1 MTRLRTAMML
11 TVATVVL
18 LAPAT
23 SARAGGWTTLQPER
37 RDYLPGEQAE
47 LAARFSSRID
57 YGGSVEQ
64 GPYVAWLLR
73 GTSYGIIDPP
83 RIPDGAIRLGVLQL
97 KQPAPDSKWLDA
109 SARLSFTVPNL
120 PSGDYG
126 IGICNEPCMQSG
138 VGDLNGGRIRIVH
151 TPLEGH
157 LMGRVEGLEAEAR
170 KARYQLRKS
179 ERRLEEVQSALQT
192 STREHQAMTGRVSEL
207 ETQLRAARARLTT
220 NTRPLLPGWAVI
232 VLAGLVVGLVVGS
245 ALRHRRGVKARA
257 QLVTPAEELPKR
269 ETVSHR

>member
-1 MTRLRTAMML
+1 MARLRTAMML
-11 TVATVVL
+11 MATTVLL
-18 LAPAT
+18 LAPTT
-23 SARAGGWTTLQPER
+23 SARAGGWTSLQPER
-37 RDYLPGEQAE
+37 RDYLPGERAE

-73 GTSYGIIDPP
+73 GASYGLIDPP

-97 KQPAPDSKWLDA
+97 GQPAPASKWLDA
-109 SARLSFTVPNL
+109 RARLRFTVPNL

-126 IGICNEPCMQSG
+126 IGICNDPCTQSG

-151 TPLEGH
+151 TTLEGH

-192 STREHQAMTGRVSEL
+192 STSEHQAMTGRVSQL
-207 ETQLRAARARLTT
+207 ETQLRAARARPTT
-220 NTRPLLPGWAVI
+220 ISRPLLPGWAVI

-245 ALRHRRGVKARA
+245 SLRRRRRVKPRA
-257 QLVTPAEELPKR
+257 QLVKPGGKLPKR

>member
-1 MTRLRTAMML
+1 VGHNQPQHIFRTAPGAL
-11 TVATVVL
+11 QGSLWPGLKCTDW
-18 LAPAT
+18 
-23 SARAGGWTTLQPER
+23 RLQPER
-37 RDYLPGEQAE
+37 RDYLPGERAE
-47 LAARFSSRID
+47 VAARFSSRID

-64 GPYVAWLLR
+64 GPYVAWLL
-73 GTSYGIIDPP
+73 GGDSYGIIDPP

-97 KQPAPDSKWLDA
+97 KQPAPHSKWLDA

-126 IGICNEPCMQSG
+126 IGICNEPCTQSG

-179 ERRLEEVQSALQT
+179 ERRLEGVQSTLQT
-192 STREHQAMTGRVSEL
+192 STREHQAMTGRVSQL
-207 ETQLRAARARLTT
+207 ETQLGQPEQGRRRSL
-220 NTRPLLPGWAVI
+220 
-232 VLAGLVVGLVVGS
+232 GLFFLGG
-245 ALRHRRGVKARA
+245 
-257 QLVTPAEELPKR
+257 Q
-269 ETVSHR
+269 

>member
-1 MTRLRTAMML
+1 MTRTRTAIML
-11 TVATVVL
+11 TATTVLL
-18 LAPAT
+18 LAPTT
-23 SARAGGWTTLQPER
+23 SARAGGWTSLQPER

-57 YGGSVEQ
+57 YGGSVDQ

-73 GTSYGIIDPP
+73 GASYGLIDPP
-83 RIPDGAIRLGVLQL
+83 RIPEGAIRLGVLQL
-97 KQPAPDSKWLDA
+97 KQPAPHSKWLDA

-126 IGICNEPCMQSG
+126 IGICNEPCGQSG

-151 TPLEGH
+151 TPLEGQ
-157 LMGRVEGLEAEAR
+157 LMSRVEGLETEAR

-179 ERRLEEVQSALQT
+179 ERRLEKVQSALQA
-192 STREHQAMTGRVSEL
+192 STREQGLTDRVAEL
-207 ETQLRAARARLTT
+207 ETQLQAVRARPTT
-220 NTRPLLPGWAVI
+220 ISRPLLRGWAVI
-232 VLAGLVVGLVVGS
+232 VLAGLVVAFVLGS
-245 ALRHRRGVKARA
+245 ALRRRRRVKPRA
-257 QLVTPAEELPKR
+257 QLVTPGGELPKR